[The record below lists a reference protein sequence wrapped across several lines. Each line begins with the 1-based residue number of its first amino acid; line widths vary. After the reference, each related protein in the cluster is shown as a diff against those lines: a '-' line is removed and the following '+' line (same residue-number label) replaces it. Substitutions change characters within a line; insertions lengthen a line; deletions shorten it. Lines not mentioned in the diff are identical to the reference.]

1 MAFRPRTDTRTDG
14 QLSRLTPP
22 HSMEAEQAVL
32 GAILKDT
39 EAFNRVL
46 EVIHDSR
53 DFYVQKHQ
61 MIYQAAVDLYD
72 KSEACDI
79 TTVVSELDN
88 RNQLDKVGGRVYL
101 VQLLEQIASTA
112 NAVSYANIILEKS
125 ISRRLIATSNEI
137 VSSCYAS
144 ELPVDELLDQAEAN
158 IFRLSESRLR
168 QGFTPLG
175 QLVSSSLE
183 DIGNMQVADGGLAGV
198 STGFH
203 ELDTMTLGLHDGDLI
218 IVAGRPSMGKTSL
231 AMNIAENIAAHTDVA
246 RRKTVG
252 IFSVEM
258 SKEALVF
265 RLLCS
270 RARLNQHKVR
280 TGRLRDDEWPNLSRA
295 GSILSK
301 APIFIDDSPTLTP
314 LELRAK
320 ARRLKS
326 QHDLGLIVVDYIQL
340 MHASS
345 RFENRQQEIA
355 IISRNLKA
363 LAKELSVPVIAISQL
378 SRAVEQRGGEKRPQL
393 ADLRESGAIEQ
404 DADLVLLLYREE
416 FYRSHLDRTDPK
428 YLEVKGQADVII
440 AKQRNG
446 PTGTVKLS
454 FVSELARFEN
464 LERQRTDLP
473 SGVEPVGDDV
483 PPF

>member
-1 MAFRPRTDTRTDG
+1 MAYRPATEDRTSDRI
-14 QLSRLTPP
+14 RKLTPP
-22 HSMEAEQAVL
+22 HSLEAEQAVL
-32 GAILKDT
+32 GAILKDS
-39 EAFNRVL
+39 EAFSRVL
-46 EVIHDSR
+46 EVIHDAR
-53 DFYVQKHQ
+53 DFYVAKHQ
-61 MIYQAAVDLYD
+61 HIFQAAIDLYD
-72 KSEACDI
+72 QSNACDI
-79 TTVVSELDN
+79 TTVVATLDDKGM
-88 RNQLDKVGGRVYL
+88 LEKVGGRVYL
-101 VQLLEQIASTA
+101 VELVEQVASTA
-112 NAVSYANIILEKS
+112 NAASYASIVLEKA
-125 ISRRLIATSNEI
+125 IARKLITTSNEI

-158 IFRLSESRLR
+158 IFQLSESRLR
-168 QGFTPLG
+168 QGFVSLNG
-175 QLVSSSLE
+175 LVHDSLQQI
-183 DIGNMQVADGGLAGV
+183 DNMQLADGGLAGL

-203 ELDTMTLGLHDGDLI
+203 ELDSMTLGLHPGDMI

-231 AMNIAENIAAHTDVA
+231 AMNIAENMATHTDES

-265 RLLCS
+265 RMLCS

-280 TGRLRDDEWPNLSRA
+280 TGKLRDDEWPNLNKA
-295 GSILSK
+295 GNILSK
-301 APIFIDDSPTLTP
+301 APIYIDDSPTLTP

-326 QHDLGLIVVDYIQL
+326 QHGLDLIVVDYIQL

-345 RFENRQQEIA
+345 RFENRQQEIS

-363 LAKELSVPVIAISQL
+363 LAKEINVPVIALSQL

-428 YLEVKGQADVII
+428 YLEVKGQADVIV

-473 SGVEPVGDDV
+473 SGVEPVGGEDM
-483 PPF
+483 PF